1 MVAVAAPQSYSRAM
15 APSPVELDGFNRTT
29 FTHEGATR
37 TVYRAGSGP
46 AVVVIAEMPG
56 ITPDV
61 LAFARRVV
69 DLGCSVALPHLF
81 GEPGRDPER
90 GGPRT
95 MGLDAARTILPAC
108 VSRQFTVL
116 ASGTTSP
123 VMDWL
128 RALGRDVHEECGGP
142 GIGVVGMCFTG
153 GFALGMVADA
163 PVLAP
168 VLSQPS
174 LPFATSARAKADVG
188 LSPEDLEAALDVCA
202 AKDLQVLGLRFT
214 GDSLSPPERF
224 ATLRRLLGDR
234 FVGVEID
241 SSADN
246 PWGHRKA
253 AHSVL
258 THDLIDEE
266 GQPTRDALEQVLEL
280 FRSRLLVG

>member
-1 MVAVAAPQSYSRAM
+1 MP
-15 APSPVELDGFNRTT
+15 PSTVELDGFTRAS
-29 FTHEGATR
+29 FTHEGSTR
-37 TVYRAGSGP
+37 TVYRAGEGP
-46 AVVVIAEMPG
+46 AVVVIAEIPG

-61 LAFARRVV
+61 LSFARRVV

-81 GEPGRDPER
+81 GQPGQDPER
-90 GGPRT
+90 GGART
-95 MGLDAARTILPAC
+95 MGLDAARSMVPAC
-108 VSRQFTVL
+108 VSREFTVL
-116 ASGTTSP
+116 ASGRTSP

-128 RALGRDVHEECGGP
+128 RALGRDLHEECGGP

-153 GFALGMVADA
+153 DFALGMVADA

-174 LPFATSARAKADVG
+174 LPFATTKRARADVG

-214 GDSLSPPERF
+214 GDSLVPPERF

-241 SSADN
+241 SSPDN
-246 PWGHRKA
+246 PWGHGRA

-258 THDLIDEE
+258 TGDLIDEE
-266 GQPTRDALEQVLEL
+266 GQPTRAALDQVLGL
-280 FRSRLLVG
+280 LRDRLLVD

>member
-1 MVAVAAPQSYSRAM
+1 MAAPA
-15 APSPVELDGFNRTT
+15 VDLDGFTRTDL
-29 FTHEGATR
+29 THDGATR
-37 TVYRAGSGP
+37 TVYRAGEGP
-46 AVVVIAEMPG
+46 GVVVLAELPG

-69 DLGCSVALPHLF
+69 DLGCSVAVPQLF
-81 GEPGRDPER
+81 GVPGQDPAR

-95 MGLDAARTILPAC
+95 MALDAARSIVPAC
-108 VSRQFTVL
+108 VSREFTVL
-116 ASGTTSP
+116 ATGRTSP

-128 RALGRDVHEECGGP
+128 RALGRDLHERCGGP

-153 GFALGMVADA
+153 GFALGMLADA

-174 LPFATSARAKADVG
+174 LPFGTTAKAKADLG
-188 LSPEDLEAALDVCA
+188 LSPEDLEAALDTCA
-202 AKDLQVLGLRFT
+202 ARDLEVLGLRFT
-214 GDSLSPPERF
+214 GDPLSPPERF

-241 SSADN
+241 SSPGN
-246 PWGHRKA
+246 PWGHRKG

-258 THDLIDEE
+258 TLDLVDEE
-266 GQPTRDALEQVLEL
+266 GQPTRDALDRVLEL
-280 FRSRLLVG
+280 FRTRLLGA